1 MKRSIYLLRHFSP
14 VLPSR
19 RMWWLREPRTCACI
33 HRIDLTNDNK
43 MEYFVLQ
50 GERGKCSE
58 NSLNYCRLCDARPWC
73 VARSIYFNAIWIL
86 PFAFD
91 ISTNKSLKHFSR
103 IRFIN
108 PLIWIHESCV
118 WCSIFQSIFNK
129 QWGAPMNVISELRIT
144 KKIEYKNKNARA
156 INISYGNQ
164 TKWTKKTHASAD
176 VQHSFTWLFAVYFLS
191 APFKNL
197 LSIFF

>member
-1 MKRSIYLLRHFSP
+1 MKRSIYLLRHFSL

-58 NSLNYCRLCDARPWC
+58 NNLNYCRLCDARPWC

-91 ISTNKSLKHFSR
+91 TLTCIRVCNSNKSLKHFSR

-108 PLIWIHESCV
+108 PLIWIHGSCV
-118 WCSIFQSIFNK
+118 WYIQFFKVFSISSEVL
-129 QWGAPMNVISELRIT
+129 QWMWYRNWE
-144 KKIEYKNKNARA
+144 
-156 INISYGNQ
+156 
-164 TKWTKKTHASAD
+164 
-176 VQHSFTWLFAVYFLS
+176 
-191 APFKNL
+191 
-197 LSIFF
+197 